1 MNRVGSMVLALSLA
15 FPLSSC
21 AVKKTMTREG
31 LVTGTAS
38 QKTYEKFARPPG
50 HPVAGYT
57 TVDQDPHSF
66 QGYAWIEGDTMVFHS
81 SETWSGM
88 GSLQPEAQRRVALSD
103 LTSVD
108 GVENGVKRTA
118 LFAIVVSAFFSAL
131 VYMAIT
137 NPHTDVGF

>member
-1 MNRVGSMVLALSLA
+1 MNRLTSMVLALSLA

-38 QKTYEKFARPPG
+38 EKKPAKFAQPPG
-50 HPVAGYT
+50 HPVAGYA
-57 TVDQDPHSF
+57 TVGQDHHSF

-88 GSLQPEAQRRVALSD
+88 GSLQSEAQRHVGLSD
-103 LTSVD
+103 LASVD

-118 LFAIVVSAFFSAL
+118 LFAIVVSAFFSVL